1 MVEAGAGI
9 AIVPNSCARRYAS
22 RKVLRFISLEDEW
35 ARREL
40 RLCRRPGRELPQFAE
55 TLIQYLVDAAR
66 EPV

>member
-22 RKVLRFISLEDEW
+22 RKVLRFIPLEDEW
-35 ARREL
+35 AKRDL
-40 RLCRRPGRELPQFAE
+40 RLVRRPGRELPQFAE
-55 TLIQYLVDAAR
+55 TLIQYLTEAAR